1 MNKFNGTP
9 NLKGR
14 PKGAVNKNT
23 AEIRA
28 VFQEIISKELDEIP
42 QLLKDLD
49 PKDRLKTILELSK
62 FVLPTLKATELTAT
76 IELEDKPKPILFD
89 YSKLSDKAR
98 TEIGV
103 MTKLSG
109 IDTKRD
115 LSLLSLSTLKEIDN
129 VYKSMKTD

>member
-28 VFQEIISKELDEIP
+28 IFQEIISIELDEIP
-42 QLLKDLD
+42 KLLKDLD

-89 YSKLSDKAR
+89 FSKLSDKAR
-98 TEIGV
+98 LELDI
-103 MTKLSG
+103 MSKLSG
-109 IDTKRD
+109 IDTKKD
-115 LSLLSLSTLKEIDN
+115 LSLLSTSTLKEIST
-129 VYKSMKTD
+129 VYDGL